1 MAPNDPA
8 LQAHFDKVRVS
19 PLYRAHYDGI
29 ADYRDAP
36 VLDKATL
43 IGLLK
48 SGFRL
53 GDETRGVYLVRS
65 GGSTRAPLI
74 FPVDIAEN
82 LEQRRRLAD
91 ALVTSGVI
99 RPTTVAL
106 NMFSYGQLY
115 RTAAILDDILERCR
129 ATTLPLSAETK
140 DKDLHDAARHFR
152 PNLLMGSPSRLALF
166 AHYLGIQGTRL
177 EVPDLLYGGEFLRPS
192 VAATFRERFGTR
204 NIYALYGSAETGTWG
219 WSRYSD
225 APGVYRFIDGIH
237 VEIAEPDAEGFGR
250 IIATNLL
257 RERFP
262 IFRYDMGD
270 IGRLGQSDGH
280 PHLELRARAPLSF
293 VIDSTKLSID
303 DFRHVTQDAA
313 AFQIQLSQNDRSQQV
328 LRLLLVQ
335 DVPEA
340 DRPAFRERM
349 TIEVCSLIH
358 CSREAVDVSVD
369 LATPQQLHANP
380 VTAKTPLVVDFRG

>member
-1 MAPNDPA
+1 MTPSEQT

-19 PLYRAHYDGI
+19 SLYRAHYDGI
-29 ADYRDAP
+29 ADHRDAP
-36 VLDKATL
+36 ILDKATL
-43 IGLLK
+43 IGLLQ

-82 LEQRRRLAD
+82 LEQRRRLST
-91 ALVTSGVI
+91 ALVADGLI

-106 NMFSYGQLY
+106 NMFSYGQIY

-129 ATTLPLSAETK
+129 ATTLPLSAEAT
-140 DKDLHDAARHFR
+140 DTDLHDAARHFR
-152 PNLLMGSPSRLALF
+152 PTLLMGSPSRLIRL
-166 AHYLGIQGTRL
+166 AHHLDTRGTRL

-192 VAATFRERFGTR
+192 AAATFRERFGTQ
-204 NIYALYGSAETGTWG
+204 NIYALYGSAETGSWG

-225 APGVYRFIDGIH
+225 APGVYHFIEGIH
-237 VEIAEPDAEGFGR
+237 VEIAEPDDEGFGR
-250 IIATNLL
+250 VLVTNLL

-270 IGRLGQSDGH
+270 IGRLGQSGGR

-293 VIDSTKLSID
+293 AIDATKLSVD
-303 DFRHVTQDAA
+303 DFRHVTRNAA
-313 AFQIQLSQNDRSQQV
+313 AFQIQLSQNDRGQQA

-335 DVPEA
+335 DVPDA
-340 DRPAFRERM
+340 DGPVFRQRM
-349 TIEVCSLIH
+349 AREVWSLIQ
-358 CSREAVDVSVD
+358 CSQEAVDVSVD
-369 LATPQQLHANP
+369 LVTPRQLHVNP